1 MQTPTPTD
9 KLRSVIRRVTV
20 SNSLIKKPQR
30 IWKRTTLSTNF
41 QINFRFQLSTFLR
54 HYLKKKL
61 PFKGRI
67 LHLRWFKLSTS
78 FFSMLRQYSAWH
90 KKEEFCITEV
100 NFVKIRIH
108 FDEAVLY
115 VKTARSPLS
124 LYEATHFSFSS
135 ETPGFKRKSSW
146 SLIIFSSHL
155 PAKHQ

>member
-1 MQTPTPTD
+1 MQTPTLTD

-41 QINFRFQLSTFLR
+41 QINSGFQLSTFLR
-54 HYLKKKL
+54 HYLKKKKI
-61 PFKGRI
+61 PFNGRI

-90 KKEEFCITEV
+90 KKEAFCTTKV
-100 NFVKIRIH
+100 NFVAVRIH

-115 VKTARSPLS
+115 VKNGLKPTFTLRSHALFFF
-124 LYEATHFSFSS
+124 LGNTWF
-135 ETPGFKRKSSW
+135 
-146 SLIIFSSHL
+146 
-155 PAKHQ
+155 

>member
-9 KLRSVIRRVTV
+9 KLRSVIKRVTV
-20 SNSLIKKPQR
+20 SSSLMKKPQR

-78 FFSMLRQYSAWH
+78 FFSMLQYSAWH
-90 KKEEFCITEV
+90 KKEEFCTTKV
-100 NFVKIRIH
+100 NVVAVRIH

-115 VKTARSPLS
+115 VKNGQKPIFALRSHALFFF
-124 LYEATHFSFSS
+124 LGNTWF
-135 ETPGFKRKSSW
+135 
-146 SLIIFSSHL
+146 
-155 PAKHQ
+155 